1 MKTFRIVVGVLML
14 LHALRLLMRGDWL
27 GCIAFS
33 AIGWSLLLD
42 PKDRS
47 TTKLRAGLAIVVL
60 VCVAL
65 QLIFR

>member
-1 MKTFRIVVGVLML
+1 MKTFRIVVGVCAL
-14 LHALRLLMRGDWL
+14 LNALRLLLHGDLL

-47 TTKLRAGLAIVVL
+47 TTKLRVGLAIVVL